1 MELRELGRAELKRYE
16 TVEFRDAPIVGAER
30 SSSGFR
36 VQTGDGA
43 IVETRML
50 LLATGRDDL
59 LPQRPGFLELYGR
72 GVYHC
77 PLCDGW
83 EHRDQPM
90 VVYGRGDA
98 AADLAL
104 ELLTWSRQVTLCSDG
119 PAQISGARLQQLRS
133 NGIGVRQDE
142 FVELKPGADG
152 FLCGIRFV
160 AGDALSCRAIFF
172 LSDCPQKSTLPKSL
186 GCSFAD
192 SGGVAC
198 DDHAATD
205 VPGLFVAGNVRCGLH
220 LAIMA
225 AAEGAEAGVAIN
237 EALLEADLENGD
249 RLPGSGIRR
258 ALPMPS
264 NSSALR

>member
-104 ELLTWSRQVTLCSDG
+104 ELLK
-119 PAQISGARLQQLRS
+119 
-133 NGIGVRQDE
+133 IG
-142 FVELKPGADG
+142 
-152 FLCGIRFV
+152 
-160 AGDALSCRAIFF
+160 RAH
-172 LSDCPQKSTLPKSL
+172 
-186 GCSFAD
+186 
-192 SGGVAC
+192 V
-198 DDHAATD
+198 
-205 VPGLFVAGNVRCGLH
+205 
-220 LAIMA
+220 
-225 AAEGAEAGVAIN
+225 
-237 EALLEADLENGD
+237 
-249 RLPGSGIRR
+249 
-258 ALPMPS
+258 
-264 NSSALR
+264 